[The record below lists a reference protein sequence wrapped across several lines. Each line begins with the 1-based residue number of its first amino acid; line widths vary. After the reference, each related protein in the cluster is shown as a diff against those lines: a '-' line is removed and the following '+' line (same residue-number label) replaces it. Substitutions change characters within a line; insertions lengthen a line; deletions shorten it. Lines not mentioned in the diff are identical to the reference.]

1 MKKILCSLLSACIII
16 GSFSGCMPGIS
27 KNAYDKVVSENN
39 ELRSQINE
47 LTGGTDSSNAESSM
61 ESSSEKPTGKFDA
74 DTVISQLGITTY
86 EYTNSIGTHW
96 VVVAIKNNSE
106 FNLEISMDG
115 QFKDANGTLIGTS
128 KDEDPAFE
136 KGSEIA
142 FTFNNEAEYA
152 SFEYKI
158 SVKETDYY
166 DCVWSNIQVESNTAE
181 KKAII
186 SATNNGE
193 KPAEFLEYIVVFF
206 NGGTPVDHTSGY
218 LVDDESELKPGQTE
232 SREADCYVPFDS
244 IKVFY
249 NARAS
254 KF

>member
-1 MKKILCSLLSACIII
+1 MCI
-16 GSFSGCMPGIS
+16 
-27 KNAYDKVVSENN
+27 
-39 ELRSQINE
+39 R
-47 LTGGTDSSNAESSM
+47 DS
-61 ESSSEKPTGKFDA
+61 
-74 DTVISQLGITTY
+74 

-158 SVKETDYY
+158 SVEETDYY

-206 NGGTPVDHTSGY
+206 NGGTPAVSYTHLDVYKRQIWNRPRIRPCFTNG
-218 LVDDESELKPGQTE
+218 
-232 SREADCYVPFDS
+232 
-244 IKVFY
+244 VFFPLST
-249 NARAS
+249 N
-254 KF
+254 